1 MLARM
6 RWLWVIAVGCG
17 LVCAVAAEAAISFQG
32 LGDLPG
38 GMDLSQATGVSSD
51 GSVVVGFSSI
61 NVWQPTP
68 GELPTVYC
76 TAFRWT
82 RQAGLAGMDN
92 FPGGWP
98 PPLQFLGT
106 GAYGGYAY
114 AASADGSVIV
124 GESLQHPF
132 MWTAAGGMVDMGRL
146 SPTDTQGKAV
156 AVSANGSVV
165 VGTSG
170 SKLFRWTAA
179 TGMIDLGDWGG
190 SESQAISAD
199 GRVVAF
205 DRGGKLYRWT
215 EQRGTDLL
223 ADLGGDGFSVTG
235 ASADGAVIVG
245 NGRDSHGMSAAY
257 RWTQETGL
265 TWLSFPFP
273 DNVHYSHAYAV
284 SPDGQMVVGSYSGG
298 GAFIWDEADGAR
310 NLATVLGDLG
320 ADVGGWWLKE
330 ARGISAD
337 GLTIVGNGTSPSN
350 HAEAWVV
357 TIPEPGLLGTG
368 MGVSI
373 LLGLRRLGRRTSVG
387 RRI

>member
-38 GMDLSQATGVSSD
+38 GTEYSQASAVSSD
-51 GSVVVGFSSI
+51 GSVVAGYSCVDVRQSSD
-61 NVWQPTP
+61 WPAYY
-68 GELPTVYC
+68 EES
-76 TAFRWT
+76 FRWT
-82 RQAGLAGMDN
+82 RQAGMIGIGN

-98 PPLQFLGT
+98 PPT
-106 GAYGGYAY
+106 GADGDFGGYAY
-114 AASADGSVIV
+114 AASADGSAIV
-124 GESLQHPF
+124 GESLQQPF
-132 MWTAAGGMVDMGRL
+132 MWTAAGGMVNLGRL

-156 AVSANGSVV
+156 AVSADGSVV

-170 SKLFRWTAA
+170 AKLFRWTAA
-179 TGMIDLGDWGG
+179 TGMIGLGAGG
-190 SESQAISAD
+190 ASQAISAD
-199 GRVVAF
+199 GKVIAF
-205 DRGGKLYRWT
+205 DNGDGGKLYRWT
-215 EQRGTDLL
+215 EQHGVELL
-223 ADLGGDGFSVTG
+223 ADLNGNGQGVTG
-235 ASADGAVIVG
+235 ISADGSVIVG
-245 NGRDSHGMSAAY
+245 NGTDPHGMTAAY
-257 RWTQETGL
+257 RWTQATGL

-273 DNVHYSHAYAV
+273 DNVRYSYAYAV
-284 SPDGQMVVGSYSGG
+284 SPDGRMVVGSYSGG

-350 HAEAWVV
+350 HAEAWIV
-357 TIPEPGLLGTG
+357 TIPEPGLLGMG
-368 MGVSI
+368 LGVSI
-373 LLGLRRLGRRTSVG
+373 FLGLRRPGRRASVG
-387 RRI
+387 R